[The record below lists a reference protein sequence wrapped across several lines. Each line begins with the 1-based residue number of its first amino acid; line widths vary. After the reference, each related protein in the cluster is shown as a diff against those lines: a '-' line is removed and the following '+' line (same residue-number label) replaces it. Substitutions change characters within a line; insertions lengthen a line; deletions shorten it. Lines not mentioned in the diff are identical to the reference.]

1 MEKMIV
7 VVFDNEAKALD
18 GLQVIREL
26 DSDGEI
32 SVHQAQV
39 VAKDPGGAVRVINN
53 DDLLSLPM
61 VAGGTAVGALVGLLG
76 GPIGA
81 LVGATAGAVL
91 GSIGDMEQSGV
102 TDEFVADVS
111 TALTPGK
118 VAVVADIMEE
128 RVTPLDIRME
138 EIGGVVF
145 RRMRTFVET
154 TQSDLDAAAHQT
166 EIDQLKSERAQAR
179 ADRLAKIDARIDHL
193 RARLQYAI
201 ERKRAAME
209 ARQRQR
215 EDRIEALQEKAK
227 RSDGEIRRRQE
238 ARISA
243 LRRDYAERVAAG

>member
-18 GLQVIREL
+18 GLQIIREL
-26 DSDGEI
+26 DSEGEI
-32 SVHQAQV
+32 SVYQAQV
-39 VAKDPGGAVRVINN
+39 VAKDPGGAVRLVNN

-61 VAGGTAVGALVGLLG
+61 VAGGAAVGALVGLLG

-91 GSIGDMEQSGV
+91 GSIGDVEQSGV

-111 TALTPGK
+111 AALTSGK
-118 VAVVADIMEE
+118 VAVVADITEE
-128 RVTPLDIRME
+128 QVTPLDTRME
-138 EIGGVVF
+138 RIGGVVF

-154 TQSDLDAAAHQT
+154 TEADLDAAAHKA
-166 EIDQLKSERAQAR
+166 EMDQLKAERAQAK

-193 RARLQYAI
+193 RSKLQYAM
-201 ERKRAAME
+201 ERKRASAY
-209 ARQRQR
+209 ARQRER
-215 EDRIEALQEKAK
+215 DDRIEALQEKAK

-238 ARISA
+238 ARIAA
-243 LRRDYAERVAAG
+243 LRRDYAERTTAG